1 MKAKSFF
8 SIFVAMAVIPLLLA
22 YLTLKFN
29 WFTPAATN
37 KGQFMESEITLQ
49 LEKASPTWSIV
60 YQPADQG
67 CDTLCSEQ
75 LYGLNQTFIALGKLQ
90 KRVEALVLGSDLDLT
105 SYPATQGVDKQFPVL
120 DSNHIY
126 LVDPMGKVVLKY
138 SASEQRDETIKTS
151 KFILSDIKKLLKYAR
166 VG

>member
-8 SIFVAMAVIPLLLA
+8 SIFVAMAAIPLLLA
-22 YLTLKFN
+22 YLTLQFN

-37 KGQFMESEITLQ
+37 KGQFMESEVTLQ
-49 LEKASPTWSIV
+49 LDKSLPTWSIV
-60 YQPADQG
+60 YQPANQV
-67 CDTLCSEQ
+67 CDTLCTEQ

-90 KRVEALVLGSDLDLT
+90 KRVEALVLSNDLDL
-105 SYPATQGVDKQFPVL
+105 SKYPATQGIDKHFSAL
-120 DSNHIY
+120 DGDHIY
-126 LVDPMGKVVLKY
+126 LVDPMGKVILKY
-138 SASEQRDETIKTS
+138 PASEQREDTIQTS